1 MNLAADKEVAQSVES
16 AGPTQPAPESDAVPA
31 KIEASSSAWLPRLQA
46 LPILPILFSSMIGA
60 AIIVVGLLLSEVL
73 VPAHVASE
81 LRSEAEGFKRQND
94 ALKLAGQESDAKIR
108 QYEKQLGQGS
118 PEQLKSQIADMQD
131 TIEGRDQQI
140 KGLEQQIKG
149 LEQQIEAARAS
160 EWPPLAPATQDA
172 LYDVLK
178 DLPAREV
185 WVGYADSGGRA
196 LAKSFSEVF
205 RRLSWPQKYD
215 ILAVVDP
222 EEGLWITPISDFSE
236 EVKNRVRQSTGLE
249 FQLFPHREQLPD
261 AKQIGIIIG
270 YRGPKDGDVP

>member
-16 AGPTQPAPESDAVPA
+16 AGPTQPAPENDAVPA

-46 LPILPILFSSMIGA
+46 LPILPILLSSMIGA
-60 AIIVVGLLLSEVL
+60 GIIVAGLLLSEVL

-94 ALKLAGQESDAKIR
+94 ALKRAGQESDAKIR
-108 QYEKQLGQGS
+108 QYEKQLSQGS
-118 PEQLKSQIADMQD
+118 PEQFKSQIAEMQD
-131 TIEGRDQQI
+131 TIE
-140 KGLEQQIKG
+140 GLEQQIKG

>member
-1 MNLAADKEVAQSVES
+1 VNLAADKEVAQSVES

-31 KIEASSSAWLPRLQA
+31 KIEAPSSAWLPRLQA

-131 TIEGRDQQI
+131 TIE
-140 KGLEQQIKG
+140 G

>member
-1 MNLAADKEVAQSVES
+1 VNLAADKEVAQSVES
-16 AGPTQPAPESDAVPA
+16 AGPTQPASESDAVPA

-118 PEQLKSQIADMQD
+118 PEQLKSQIAEMQD
-131 TIEGRDQQI
+131 TIE
-140 KGLEQQIKG
+140 G

>member
-1 MNLAADKEVAQSVES
+1 VNLAADKGVAQLVES
-16 AGPTQPAPESDAVPA
+16 AGPTQPASESDAVPA

-118 PEQLKSQIADMQD
+118 PEQLKSQIAEMQD
-131 TIEGRDQQI
+131 TIE
-140 KGLEQQIKG
+140 G